1 LNKLRS
7 FAASIG
13 ITFVAFSPL
22 LLASPAQALYK
33 DGDYIQFTYYWE
45 DYSFE
50 VTDATLEI
58 TVTNNFTNKIG
69 GNGEVID
76 TYRITVGDDV
86 LEKTEKHDAVTY
98 TYEVVGTKTVTLGG
112 MDNGY
117 WGGNYGPIMSWTT
130 TPIAPQ
136 PEPDWWQVSFW
147 ENERVSIGAPA
158 GFVFTTPRAWYG
170 SPTDP
175 NCGADVSS
183 QVATYLV
190 GNNTA
195 TFSAD
200 NGLFGDP
207 CPGVVKTL
215 RMSTP
220 VVVSE
225 PFLNSPRNVQAV
237 ATETDIKVTWD
248 APVDSG
254 TAVERYAVSW
264 TYDGQPGWGV
274 GVVGNEFTITGL
286 PENKEVTVWVRAD
299 NDTLRVYSGSS
310 DSVLVT
316 TTSPTPTPTPTPEPE
331 PTQTPE
337 PEPEPVVTPVE
348 IPEVPSEPEE
358 PAEPEVVNQ
367 DPSTIDPTTLSDTEV
382 VALQEAAY
390 ETLETAEPGSEEYD
404 NALEQLFVAAQAD
417 DIVIDEAIAAIPLL
431 GNAVV
436 AFADA
441 VNFVGNVG
449 SDMSPK
455 VREESKK
462 IVVTAV
468 VAVGAAVSAAT
479 GAATG
484 AASAAS
490 SSSSI
495 RKNN

>member
-1 LNKLRS
+1 MNRLRK
-7 FAASIG
+7 FAVSIG
-13 ITFVAFSPL
+13 VTFVVFAPL
-22 LLASPAQALYK
+22 LIATPAQAFYK

-58 TVTNNFTNKIG
+58 TVTNNISNKIG

-98 TYEVVGTKTVTLGG
+98 TYEIVGTKTVTLGG
-112 MDNGY
+112 IDNGY
-117 WGGNYGPIMSWTT
+117 WGGNYGPTMSWTT

-170 SPTDP
+170 SPTDA
-175 NCGADVSS
+175 NCGADVSET
-183 QVATYLV
+183 VATYLV
-190 GNNTA
+190 GNSTA
-195 TFSAD
+195 TFNAD

-220 VVVSE
+220 VVES
-225 PFLNSPRNVQAV
+225 
-237 ATETDIKVTWD
+237 
-248 APVDSG
+248 
-254 TAVERYAVSW
+254 
-264 TYDGQPGWGV
+264 
-274 GVVGNEFTITGL
+274 
-286 PENKEVTVWVRAD
+286 TV
-299 NDTLRVYSGSS
+299 N
-310 DSVLVT
+310 
-316 TTSPTPTPTPTPEPE
+316 PNPTPTPTPEPTPE
-331 PTQTPE
+331 PTPTPE
-337 PEPEPVVTPVE
+337 PEPEPTPQPTPEPTIDPTPTPKPVE
-348 IPEVPSEPEE
+348 NTPETTPEVSPPVEE
-358 PAEPEVVNQ
+358 PTSKPSSESPIINQ
-367 DPSTIDPTTLSDTEV
+367 EPSTIDPTTLSDEEV

-404 NALEQLFVAAQAD
+404 NALEQLFVAAEAD
-417 DIVIDEAIAAIPLL
+417 DMEVDPALAAIPVL
-431 GNAVV
+431 GNVAV
-436 AFADA
+436 ALTDALNFA
-441 VNFVGNVG
+441 GNVG

-462 IVVTAV
+462 IVVSAV

-490 SSSSI
+490 SSSSVR
-495 RKNN
+495 RKD